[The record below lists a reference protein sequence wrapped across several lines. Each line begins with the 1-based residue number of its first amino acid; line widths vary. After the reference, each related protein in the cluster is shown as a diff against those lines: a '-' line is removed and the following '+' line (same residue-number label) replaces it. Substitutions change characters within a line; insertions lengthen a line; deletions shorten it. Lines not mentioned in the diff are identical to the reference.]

1 MFNSNRTVLL
11 TRRVTFSS
19 SHRLHAAQL
28 SDSEN
33 KRIFDK
39 CNHINGHGHNYVLYI
54 TIQGAP
60 DPVTGMIINIVE
72 LRDIIEQT
80 VLSKV
85 DHKHLNLDIDIFKTV
100 NPTVENMVLV
110 FWDWIS
116 AALPDG
122 MLYELKL
129 YETENNIAVF
139 RGHNTNN
146 LT

>member
-54 TIQGAP
+54 TIQGVP

-85 DHKHLNLDIDIFKTV
+85 DHQHLNFDVEIFKTV

-110 FWDWIS
+110 FWDWLS
-116 AALPDG
+116 EALPMG

-129 YETENNIAVF
+129 YETENNIAVY
-139 RGHNTNN
+139 RGNTDSN
-146 LT
+146 